1 MFKLG
6 IIAFAICAAA
16 TGTAFWLKT
25 GLFGTKST
33 GYVSTGMPP
42 IQEMH
47 DKAHLKRLP
56 VQEVREPF

>member
-1 MFKLG
+1 MFKAG

-16 TGTAFWLKT
+16 AGTTFWLET
-25 GLFGTKST
+25 GFGAKPA
-33 GYVSTGMPP
+33 GYVSTGMPT

-47 DKAHLKRLP
+47 NKAHLEGLP

>member
-1 MFKLG
+1 MFKAG

-16 TGTAFWLKT
+16 AGTTFWLKT
-25 GLFGTKST
+25 GFGAKST
-33 GYVSTGMPP
+33 DNVSTSMPP

-47 DKAHLKRLP
+47 DKAHQKGLP

>member
-1 MFKLG
+1 MFKAC

-16 TGTAFWLKT
+16 AGTTFWLKT
-25 GLFGTKST
+25 GFDAKSAK
-33 GYVSTGMPP
+33 YISTSMPA

-47 DKAHLKRLP
+47 YKAHLEGLP

>member
-1 MFKLG
+1 MFKAG

-16 TGTAFWLKT
+16 AGTTFWLKT
-25 GLFGTKST
+25 GFGAKSA
-33 GYVSTGMPP
+33 GYVSTGMPS

-47 DKAHLKRLP
+47 NKAHPEGLP